1 MSFDFGSYSGGG
13 DSGGGDLGTINV
25 YADSAP
31 PSISQDSLSQLS
43 TSLNN
48 QFLTQAPELTNL
60 LTGNIPNFSSL
71 PNSAQFQSVA
81 NQLIQDQSTMS
92 QTASSLV
99 NQIPQIQQDYANY
112 QQTYNN
118 NIARYNRGMKYYQ
131 NDINFINRYGDVE
144 GVSAIAQRDL
154 NDANKYKAAIDNA
167 FQTYQSAVDTYNN
180 DYNTLQQ
187 TYNDYTSTY
196 QDLTNKVTEAQTQ
209 VTEDPAKTVTIAA
222 PPDTTPTPSTA
233 PPVETPPDIGAP
245 VATPSDPNAPS
256 STSGV
261 PVFDTSETGVPG
273 IGGVGKGTGT
283 GTGTGGTGTGGT
295 GTGTGGTGTGGTGT
309 GGTGTGGTGET
320 TAPDVP
326 SITVT
331 PSVDKPI
338 APPDVESTPTKPV
351 DDWNIEIYPLFP
363 PERSTLTKTLGT
375 STLGSAGGISGISG
389 VGAVLGSGSAPNPD
403 TASGPILG
411 KDDKSRQVWN
421 EESLKSA
428 LGI

>member
-1 MSFDFGSYSGGG
+1 MSFDFGSYSGSG
-13 DSGGGDLGTINV
+13 DIGTINV
-25 YADSAP
+25 YGDSAP

-112 QQTYNN
+112 QQTYND
-118 NIARYNRGMKYYQ
+118 NIARYNLGMKYYQ
-131 NDINFINRYGDVE
+131 NAINSMSQYGDV
-144 GVSAIAQRDL
+144 GGLSGIAQREL
-154 NDANKYKAAIDNA
+154 NAANQHKAAIDNA

-180 DYNTLQQ
+180 DYTTLQQ

-209 VTEDPAKTVTIAA
+209 ASDPTRSVTINQ
-222 PPDTTPTPSTA
+222 PPDTSTTGSGG
-233 PPVETPPDIGAP
+233 VQTPPDIGAP

-273 IGGVGKGTGT
+273 IGGVGKGTGGK
-283 GTGTGGTGTGGT
+283 GTGTGTGGT
-295 GTGTGGTGTGGTGT
+295 GTGTGTGVA
-309 GGTGTGGTGET
+309 

-326 SITVT
+326 PITVT

-338 APPDVESTPTKPV
+338 APPAIEDPTIKKV

-363 PERSTLTKTLGT
+363 PEVTPLTKALKT
-375 STLGSAGGISGISG
+375 STLGSGGSGGI
-389 VGAVLGSGSAPNPD
+389 GAVLGSGSAPNPD

-411 KDDKSRQVWN
+411 KDDKYRQVWN

>member
-1 MSFDFGSYSGGG
+1 MSFDFGSYFGGG

-112 QQTYNN
+112 QQTYND
-118 NIARYNRGMKYYQ
+118 NIARYNLGMKYYQ
-131 NDINFINRYGDVE
+131 NAISAMSRYGDV
-144 GVSAIAQRDL
+144 GGLSGIAQREL
-154 NDANKYKAAIDNA
+154 NAANQHKAAIDNA

-180 DYNTLQQ
+180 DYKTLQQ

-196 QDLTNKVTEAQTQ
+196 QDLTNKVTEAQKQASDST
-209 VTEDPAKTVTIAA
+209 KSVTINQ
-222 PPDTTPTPSTA
+222 PPDTSTTGSGG
-233 PPVETPPDIGAP
+233 VQTPPDIGAS

-261 PVFDTSETGVPG
+261 PGFGTGEAGIPG

-283 GTGTGGTGTGGT
+283 GVA
-295 GTGTGGTGTGGTGT
+295 
-309 GGTGTGGTGET
+309 

-326 SITVT
+326 PITVT

-338 APPDVESTPTKPV
+338 APPAIEDPTIKKV

-363 PERSTLTKTLGT
+363 PEKSTLTKPLKT

>member
-71 PNSAQFQSVA
+71 PNAAQFQSVA

-112 QQTYNN
+112 QQTYND
-118 NIARYNRGMKYYQ
+118 NIARYNLGMKYYQ
-131 NDINFINRYGDVE
+131 NAINSMSQYGDV
-144 GVSAIAQRDL
+144 GDLSGIAQREL
-154 NDANKYKAAIDNA
+154 NAANQHKAAIDNA

-180 DYNTLQQ
+180 DYKTLQQ

-196 QDLTNKVTEAQTQ
+196 QDLTNKVTEAQKQT
-209 VTEDPAKTVTIAA
+209 TEDPAKTVTIAA

-261 PVFDTSETGVPG
+261 PGFGTGEAGIPG
-273 IGGVGKGTGT
+273 IGGVGKGTGGTGT

-295 GTGTGGTGTGGTGT
+295 GTGTGVA
-309 GGTGTGGTGET
+309 

-326 SITVT
+326 PITVT

-338 APPDVESTPTKPV
+338 APPAIEDPTIKKV

-363 PERSTLTKTLGT
+363 PEKSTLTKTLGT

>member
-1 MSFDFGSYSGGG
+1 MSFDFGSYSGSG
-13 DSGGGDLGTINV
+13 DIGTINV
-25 YADSAP
+25 YGDSAP

-112 QQTYNN
+112 QQTYND
-118 NIARYNRGMKYYQ
+118 NIARYNLGMKYYQ
-131 NDINFINRYGDVE
+131 NAINSMSQYGDV
-144 GVSAIAQRDL
+144 GGLSGIAQREL
-154 NDANKYKAAIDNA
+154 NAANQHKAAIDNA

-180 DYNTLQQ
+180 DYTTLQQ

-209 VTEDPAKTVTIAA
+209 ASDPTRSVTINQ
-222 PPDTTPTPSTA
+222 PPDTSTTGSGG
-233 PPVETPPDIGAP
+233 VQTPPDIGAS

-261 PVFDTSETGVPG
+261 PGFGTGEAGIPG
-273 IGGVGKGTGT
+273 IGGVGKGTG
-283 GTGTGGTGTGGT
+283 GTGTGKGTGTGVA
-295 GTGTGGTGTGGTGT
+295 
-309 GGTGTGGTGET
+309 

-326 SITVT
+326 PITVT

-338 APPDVESTPTKPV
+338 APPAIEDPTIKKV

-363 PERSTLTKTLGT
+363 PEVTPLTKALKT
-375 STLGSAGGISGISG
+375 STLGSGGSGGI
-389 VGAVLGSGSAPNPD
+389 GAVLGSGSAPNPD

-411 KDDKSRQVWN
+411 KDDKYRQVWN

>member
-31 PSISQDSLSQLS
+31 PNISQDTLSQLS

-60 LTGNIPNFSSL
+60 LTGNMPNFDSL
-71 PNSAQFQSVA
+71 PNAAQYQSVA

-112 QQTYNN
+112 QQTYND
-118 NIARYNRGMKYYQ
+118 NIARYNLGMKYYQ
-131 NDINFINRYGDVE
+131 NAINSMSQYGDV
-144 GVSAIAQRDL
+144 GGLSGIAQREL
-154 NDANKYKAAIDNA
+154 NAANQHKAAIDNA

-180 DYNTLQQ
+180 DYTTLQQ

-209 VTEDPAKTVTIAA
+209 ASDPTRSVTINQ
-222 PPDTTPTPSTA
+222 PPDTSTTGSGG
-233 PPVETPPDIGAP
+233 VQTPPDIGAS

-261 PVFDTSETGVPG
+261 PGFGTGEAGIPG
-273 IGGVGKGTGT
+273 IGGVGKGTG
-283 GTGTGGTGTGGT
+283 GTGTGKGTGTGVA
-295 GTGTGGTGTGGTGT
+295 
-309 GGTGTGGTGET
+309 

-326 SITVT
+326 PITVT

-338 APPDVESTPTKPV
+338 APPAIEDPTIKKV

-363 PERSTLTKTLGT
+363 PEVTPLTKALKT
-375 STLGSAGGISGISG
+375 STLGSGGSGGI
-389 VGAVLGSGSAPNPD
+389 GAVLGSGSAPNPD

-411 KDDKSRQVWN
+411 KDDKYRQVWN

>member
-1 MSFDFGSYSGGG
+1 MSFDFGSYSGSG
-13 DSGGGDLGTINV
+13 DIGTINV
-25 YADSAP
+25 YGDSAP

-112 QQTYNN
+112 QQTYND
-118 NIARYNRGMKYYQ
+118 NIARYNLGMKYYQ
-131 NDINFINRYGDVE
+131 NAISAMSSYGDV
-144 GVSAIAQRDL
+144 GGLSGIAQREL
-154 NDANKYKAAIDNA
+154 NAANQHKAAIDNA

-180 DYNTLQQ
+180 DYKTLQQ

-196 QDLTNKVTEAQTQ
+196 QDLTNKVTEAQKQT
-209 VTEDPAKTVTIAA
+209 TEDPAKTVTIAA

-233 PPVETPPDIGAP
+233 PPVETPSDIGAP

-273 IGGVGKGTGT
+273 IGGVGKGTGGK
-283 GTGTGGTGTGGT
+283 GTGTGTGGT
-295 GTGTGGTGTGGTGT
+295 GTGTGTGVA
-309 GGTGTGGTGET
+309 

-326 SITVT
+326 PITVT

-338 APPDVESTPTKPV
+338 APPAIEDPTIKKV

-363 PERSTLTKTLGT
+363 PEVTPLTKALKT
-375 STLGSAGGISGISG
+375 STLGGGGSASGISGISG

-403 TASGPILG
+403 TASVPILG
-411 KDDKSRQVWN
+411 KDDKYRQVWN

>member
-1 MSFDFGSYSGGG
+1 MSFDFGSYSGSG
-13 DSGGGDLGTINV
+13 DIGTINV

-31 PSISQDSLSQLS
+31 PNISQDSLSQLS

-112 QQTYNN
+112 QQTYND
-118 NIARYNRGMKYYQ
+118 NIARYNLGMKYYQ
-131 NDINFINRYGDVE
+131 NAINSMSQYGDV
-144 GVSAIAQRDL
+144 GGLSGIAQREL
-154 NDANKYKAAIDNA
+154 NAANQHKAAIDNA

-180 DYNTLQQ
+180 DYTTLQQ

-209 VTEDPAKTVTIAA
+209 ASDPTRSVTINQ
-222 PPDTTPTPSTA
+222 PPDTSTTGSGG
-233 PPVETPPDIGAP
+233 VQTPPDIGAS

-261 PVFDTSETGVPG
+261 PGFGTGEAGIPG
-273 IGGVGKGTGT
+273 IGGVGKGTG
-283 GTGTGGTGTGGT
+283 GTGTGKGTGTGVA
-295 GTGTGGTGTGGTGT
+295 
-309 GGTGTGGTGET
+309 

-326 SITVT
+326 PITVT

-338 APPDVESTPTKPV
+338 APPAIEDPTIKKV

-363 PERSTLTKTLGT
+363 PEVTPLTKALKT
-375 STLGSAGGISGISG
+375 STLGSGGSGGI
-389 VGAVLGSGSAPNPD
+389 GAVLGSGSAPNPD

-411 KDDKSRQVWN
+411 KDDKYRQVWN

>member
-31 PSISQDSLSQLS
+31 PNISQDTLSQLS

-60 LTGNIPNFSSL
+60 LTGNMPNFSSL
-71 PNSAQFQSVA
+71 PNYAQFQSVA

-92 QTASSLV
+92 QTANSLV
-99 NQIPQIQQDYANY
+99 NQVPQIQQDYANY
-112 QQTYNN
+112 QKTYND
-118 NIARYNRGMKYYQ
+118 NIARYNLGMKYYQ
-131 NDINFINRYGDVE
+131 NAINSMNSYGDV
-144 GVSAIAQRDL
+144 GGLSGIAQREL
-154 NDANKYKAAIDNA
+154 NAANQHKAAIDNA

-180 DYNTLQQ
+180 DYTTLQQ

-209 VTEDPAKTVTIAA
+209 ASDPTRSVTINQ
-222 PPDTTPTPSTA
+222 PPDTSTTGSGG
-233 PPVETPPDIGAP
+233 VQTPPDIGAS

-261 PVFDTSETGVPG
+261 PGFGTGEAGIPG
-273 IGGVGKGTGT
+273 IGGVGKGTG
-283 GTGTGGTGTGGT
+283 GTGTGKGTGTGVA
-295 GTGTGGTGTGGTGT
+295 
-309 GGTGTGGTGET
+309 

-326 SITVT
+326 PITVT

-338 APPDVESTPTKPV
+338 APPAIEDPTIKKV

-363 PERSTLTKTLGT
+363 PEVTPLTKALKT
-375 STLGSAGGISGISG
+375 STLGSGGSGGI
-389 VGAVLGSGSAPNPD
+389 GAVLGSGSAPNPD

-411 KDDKSRQVWN
+411 KDDKYRQVWN

>member
-1 MSFDFGSYSGGG
+1 MSFDFGSYSGI
-13 DSGGGDLGTINV
+13 GDLGTINV

-48 QFLTQAPELTNL
+48 QFLTQSPELTNL

-180 DYNTLQQ
+180 DYKTLQQ

-209 VTEDPAKTVTIAA
+209 ASDPTRSITINQ
-222 PPDTTPTPSTA
+222 PPDTSTTGSGG
-233 PPVETPPDIGAP
+233 VQTPPDIGAS

-261 PVFDTSETGVPG
+261 PGFGTGEAGIPG
-273 IGGVGKGTGT
+273 IGGVGKGTG
-283 GTGTGGTGTGGT
+283 GTGTGKGTGTGVA
-295 GTGTGGTGTGGTGT
+295 
-309 GGTGTGGTGET
+309 

-326 SITVT
+326 PITVT

-338 APPDVESTPTKPV
+338 APPAIEDPTIKKV

-363 PERSTLTKTLGT
+363 PEKSTLTKTLGT

>member
-112 QQTYNN
+112 QQTYND
-118 NIARYNRGMKYYQ
+118 NIARYNLGMKYYQ
-131 NDINFINRYGDVE
+131 NAINSMSQYGDV
-144 GVSAIAQRDL
+144 GDLSGIAQREL
-154 NDANKYKAAIDNA
+154 NAANQHKAAIDNA

-180 DYNTLQQ
+180 DYKTLQQ

-209 VTEDPAKTVTIAA
+209 ASDPTRSVTINQ
-222 PPDTTPTPSTA
+222 PPDTSTTGSGG
-233 PPVETPPDIGAP
+233 VQTPPDIGAS

-261 PVFDTSETGVPG
+261 PGFGTGEAGIPG
-273 IGGVGKGTGT
+273 IGGVGKGTGGT
-283 GTGTGGTGTGGT
+283 GKGTGTGVA
-295 GTGTGGTGTGGTGT
+295 
-309 GGTGTGGTGET
+309 

-326 SITVT
+326 PITVT

-338 APPDVESTPTKPV
+338 APPAIEDPTIKKV

-363 PERSTLTKTLGT
+363 PEVTPLTKALKT
-375 STLGSAGGISGISG
+375 STLGSGGSGGI
-389 VGAVLGSGSAPNPD
+389 GAVLGSGSAPNPD

-411 KDDKSRQVWN
+411 KDDKYRQVWN

>member
-1 MSFDFGSYSGGG
+1 MSFDFGSY
-13 DSGGGDLGTINV
+13 SGGGDLGTINV

-31 PSISQDSLSQLS
+31 PNISQDSLSQLS

-60 LTGNIPNFSSL
+60 LTGNMPNFDSL
-71 PNSAQFQSVA
+71 PNAAQYQSVA

-112 QQTYNN
+112 QQTYND
-118 NIARYNRGMKYYQ
+118 NIARYNLGMKYYQ
-131 NDINFINRYGDVE
+131 NAINSMSQYGDV
-144 GVSAIAQRDL
+144 GGLSGIAQREL
-154 NDANKYKAAIDNA
+154 NAANQHKAAIDNA

-180 DYNTLQQ
+180 DYTTLQQ

-209 VTEDPAKTVTIAA
+209 ASDPTRSVTINQ
-222 PPDTTPTPSTA
+222 PPDTSTTGSGG
-233 PPVETPPDIGAP
+233 VQTPPDIGAS

-261 PVFDTSETGVPG
+261 PGFGTGEAGIPG
-273 IGGVGKGTGT
+273 IGGVGKGTG
-283 GTGTGGTGTGGT
+283 GTGTGKGTGTGVA
-295 GTGTGGTGTGGTGT
+295 
-309 GGTGTGGTGET
+309 

-326 SITVT
+326 PITVT

-338 APPDVESTPTKPV
+338 APPAIEDPTIKKV

-363 PERSTLTKTLGT
+363 PEVTPLTKALKT
-375 STLGSAGGISGISG
+375 STLGSGGSGGI
-389 VGAVLGSGSAPNPD
+389 GAVLGSGSAPNPD

-411 KDDKSRQVWN
+411 KDDKYRQVWN

>member
-1 MSFDFGSYSGGG
+1 MSFDFGSYSGSG
-13 DSGGGDLGTINV
+13 DIGTINV
-25 YADSAP
+25 YGDSAP

-81 NQLIQDQSTMS
+81 NQLVQDQSKMS
-92 QTASSLV
+92 QTANSLV
-99 NQIPQIQQDYANY
+99 NQVPQIQQDYANY
-112 QQTYNN
+112 QQTYND
-118 NIARYNRGMKYYQ
+118 NIARYNLGMQYYQ
-131 NDINFINRYGDVE
+131 NAINAMSRYGDV
-144 GVSAIAQRDL
+144 GGLSGIAQREL
-154 NDANKYKAAIDNA
+154 NAANQHKAAIDNA

-180 DYNTLQQ
+180 DYKTLQQ

-209 VTEDPAKTVTIAA
+209 ASDPTRSITINQ
-222 PPDTTPTPSTA
+222 PPDTSTTGSGG
-233 PPVETPPDIGAP
+233 VQTPPDIGAP

-261 PVFDTSETGVPG
+261 PGFGTGEAGIPG
-273 IGGVGKGTGT
+273 ISGVGK
-283 GTGTGGTGTGGT
+283 GTGGTGTGKGT
-295 GTGTGGTGTGGTGT
+295 GTGVA
-309 GGTGTGGTGET
+309 

-326 SITVT
+326 PITVT

-338 APPDVESTPTKPV
+338 APPAVEPTPTKPV
-351 DDWNIEIYPLFP
+351 DDFNIEVYPLFP
-363 PERSTLTKTLGT
+363 PERSTLTKTLRT
-375 STLGSAGGISGISG
+375 STLGGI
-389 VGAVLGSGSAPNPD
+389 GAVLGSGSAPNPD
-403 TASGPILG
+403 QAPILG
-411 KDDKSRQVWN
+411 KDDKKRQVWN

>member
-1 MSFDFGSYSGGG
+1 MSFDFGSYSGSG
-13 DSGGGDLGTINV
+13 DIGTINV

-31 PSISQDSLSQLS
+31 PNISQDSLSQLS

-60 LTGNIPNFSSL
+60 LTGNMPNFDSL
-71 PNSAQFQSVA
+71 PNAAQYQSVA

-112 QQTYNN
+112 QQTYND
-118 NIARYNRGMKYYQ
+118 NIARYNLGMKYYQ
-131 NDINFINRYGDVE
+131 NAINSMSQYGDV
-144 GVSAIAQRDL
+144 GGLSGIAQREL
-154 NDANKYKAAIDNA
+154 NAANQHKAAIDNA

-180 DYNTLQQ
+180 DYTTLQQ

-209 VTEDPAKTVTIAA
+209 ASDPTRSVTINQ
-222 PPDTTPTPSTA
+222 PPDTSTTGSGG
-233 PPVETPPDIGAP
+233 VQTPPDIGAS

-261 PVFDTSETGVPG
+261 PGFGTGEAGIPG
-273 IGGVGKGTGT
+273 IGGVGKGTG
-283 GTGTGGTGTGGT
+283 GTGTGKGTGTGVA
-295 GTGTGGTGTGGTGT
+295 
-309 GGTGTGGTGET
+309 

-326 SITVT
+326 PITVT

-338 APPDVESTPTKPV
+338 APPAIEDPTIKKV

-363 PERSTLTKTLGT
+363 PEVTPLTKALKT
-375 STLGSAGGISGISG
+375 STLGSGGSGGI
-389 VGAVLGSGSAPNPD
+389 GAVLGSGSAPNPD

-411 KDDKSRQVWN
+411 KDDKYRQVWN

>member
-1 MSFDFGSYSGGG
+1 MSFDFGSYSGSG
-13 DSGGGDLGTINV
+13 DIGTINV

-31 PSISQDSLSQLS
+31 PNISQDSLSQLS

-112 QQTYNN
+112 QQTYND
-118 NIARYNRGMKYYQ
+118 NIARYNLGMKYYQ
-131 NDINFINRYGDVE
+131 NAINSMSQYGDV
-144 GVSAIAQRDL
+144 GGLSGIAQREL
-154 NDANKYKAAIDNA
+154 NAANQHKAAIDNA

-180 DYNTLQQ
+180 DYTTLQQ

-209 VTEDPAKTVTIAA
+209 ASDPTRSVTINQ
-222 PPDTTPTPSTA
+222 PPDTSTTGSGG
-233 PPVETPPDIGAP
+233 VQTPPDIGAS

-261 PVFDTSETGVPG
+261 PGFGTGEAGIPG
-273 IGGVGKGTGT
+273 IGGVGKGTG
-283 GTGTGGTGTGGT
+283 GTGTGKGTGTGVA
-295 GTGTGGTGTGGTGT
+295 
-309 GGTGTGGTGET
+309 

-326 SITVT
+326 PITVT

-338 APPDVESTPTKPV
+338 APPAIEDPTIKKV

-363 PERSTLTKTLGT
+363 PEVTPLTKALKT
-375 STLGSAGGISGISG
+375 STLGGGGSASGISGISG

-403 TASGPILG
+403 TASVPILG

>member
-1 MSFDFGSYSGGG
+1 MSFDFGSYSGSG
-13 DSGGGDLGTINV
+13 DIGTINV

-31 PSISQDSLSQLS
+31 PNISQDSLSQLS

-60 LTGNIPNFSSL
+60 LTGNMPNFDSL
-71 PNSAQFQSVA
+71 PNAAQYQSVA

-99 NQIPQIQQDYANY
+99 NQVPQIQQDYANY
-112 QQTYNN
+112 QQTYND
-118 NIARYNRGMKYYQ
+118 NIARYNLGMKYYQ
-131 NDINFINRYGDVE
+131 NAINSMSQYGDV
-144 GVSAIAQRDL
+144 GGLSGIAQREL
-154 NDANKYKAAIDNA
+154 NAANQHKAAIDNA

-180 DYNTLQQ
+180 DYTTLQQ

-209 VTEDPAKTVTIAA
+209 ASDPTRSVTINQ
-222 PPDTTPTPSTA
+222 PPDTSTTGSGG
-233 PPVETPPDIGAP
+233 VQTPPDIGAS

-261 PVFDTSETGVPG
+261 PGFGTGEAGIPG
-273 IGGVGKGTGT
+273 IGGVGKGTG
-283 GTGTGGTGTGGT
+283 GTGTGKGTGTGVA
-295 GTGTGGTGTGGTGT
+295 
-309 GGTGTGGTGET
+309 

-326 SITVT
+326 PITVT

-338 APPDVESTPTKPV
+338 APPAIEDPTIKKV

-363 PERSTLTKTLGT
+363 PEVTPLTKALKT
-375 STLGSAGGISGISG
+375 STLGGGGSASGISGISG

-403 TASGPILG
+403 TASVPILG

>member
-71 PNSAQFQSVA
+71 PNAAQFQSVA

-112 QQTYNN
+112 QQTYND
-118 NIARYNRGMKYYQ
+118 NIFRYNLGMQYYQ
-131 NDINFINRYGDVE
+131 NDINALSRYGDV
-144 GVSAIAQRDL
+144 GGLSGIAQRDL
-154 NDANKYKAAIDNA
+154 NAANQHKAAIDNA

-180 DYNTLQQ
+180 DYTTLQQ

-196 QDLTNKVTEAQTQ
+196 QDLTNKVTEAQKQT
-209 VTEDPAKTVTIAA
+209 TEDPAKTVTIAA

-233 PPVETPPDIGAP
+233 PPVETPPDIGAS

-261 PVFDTSETGVPG
+261 PGFGTGEAGIPG
-273 IGGVGKGTGT
+273 IGGVGKGTGGT
-283 GTGTGGTGTGGT
+283 GKGTGTGVA
-295 GTGTGGTGTGGTGT
+295 
-309 GGTGTGGTGET
+309 

-326 SITVT
+326 PITVT

-338 APPDVESTPTKPV
+338 APPAIEDPTIKKV

-363 PERSTLTKTLGT
+363 PEVTPLTKALKT
-375 STLGSAGGISGISG
+375 STLGSGGSGGI
-389 VGAVLGSGSAPNPD
+389 GAVLGSGSAPNPD

-411 KDDKSRQVWN
+411 KDDKYRQVWN

>member
-1 MSFDFGSYSGGG
+1 MSFDFGSY
-13 DSGGGDLGTINV
+13 SGGGDLGTINV

-31 PSISQDSLSQLS
+31 PNISQDTVSQLS

-81 NQLIQDQSTMS
+81 NQLVQDQSKMS
-92 QTASSLV
+92 QTANSLI
-99 NQIPQIQQDYANY
+99 NQVPQIQQDYANY
-112 QQTYNN
+112 QQTYND
-118 NIARYNRGMKYYQ
+118 NIARYNLAMKYYQ
-131 NDINFINRYGDVE
+131 NDISAMSRYGDV
-144 GVSAIAQRDL
+144 GGLSGIAQRDL
-154 NDANKYKAAIDNA
+154 NAANQHKAAIDNA

-180 DYNTLQQ
+180 DYKTLQQ

-196 QDLTNKVTEAQTQ
+196 KDLTNKVTEAQTQ
-209 VTEDPAKTVTIAA
+209 ASDPTRSVTINQ
-222 PPDTTPTPSTA
+222 PPDTSTTGSGG
-233 PPVETPPDIGAP
+233 VQTPPDIGAS

-256 STSGV
+256 NTSGV
-261 PVFDTSETGVPG
+261 PGFGTGEAGIPG
-273 IGGVGKGTGT
+273 IGGVGKGTG
-283 GTGTGGTGTGGT
+283 GTGTGKGTGTGVA
-295 GTGTGGTGTGGTGT
+295 
-309 GGTGTGGTGET
+309 

-326 SITVT
+326 PITVT

-338 APPDVESTPTKPV
+338 APPAIEDPTIKKV

-363 PERSTLTKTLGT
+363 PEVTPLTKALKT

>member
-1 MSFDFGSYSGGG
+1 MSFDFGSYSGSE
-13 DSGGGDLGTINV
+13 DIGTINV
-25 YADSAP
+25 YSDSAP

-112 QQTYNN
+112 QQTYND
-118 NIARYNRGMKYYQ
+118 NIFRYNLGMQYYQ
-131 NDINFINRYGDVE
+131 NDINALSRYGDV
-144 GVSAIAQRDL
+144 GGLSGIAQRDL
-154 NDANKYKAAIDNA
+154 NAANQHKAAIDNA

-180 DYNTLQQ
+180 DYTTLQQ

-209 VTEDPAKTVTIAA
+209 ASDPTRSVTINQ
-222 PPDTTPTPSTA
+222 PPDTSTTGSGG
-233 PPVETPPDIGAP
+233 VQTPPDIGAS

-261 PVFDTSETGVPG
+261 PGFGTGEAGIPG
-273 IGGVGKGTGT
+273 IGGVGKGTGGT
-283 GTGTGGTGTGGT
+283 GKGTGTGVA
-295 GTGTGGTGTGGTGT
+295 
-309 GGTGTGGTGET
+309 

-326 SITVT
+326 PITVT

-338 APPDVESTPTKPV
+338 APPAIEDPTIKKV

-363 PERSTLTKTLGT
+363 PEVTPLTKALKT
-375 STLGSAGGISGISG
+375 STLGSGGSGGI
-389 VGAVLGSGSAPNPD
+389 GAVLGSGSAPNPD

-411 KDDKSRQVWN
+411 KDDKYRQVWN